1 MSLDMPH
8 LPLDQLT
15 FSNVDSALVA
25 GGTNLAISQASVGGG
40 MDATTTF
47 AQNIGM
53 ARRDDGLGI

>member
-1 MSLDMPH
+1 MPN

-15 FSNVDSALVA
+15 FDRVENASVA
-25 GGTNLAISQASVGGG
+25 GGTSLAISQASVGGG

-47 AQNIGM
+47 AQSIGM